1 MKTTAD
7 VLVTEE
13 NRTGGILV
21 VTGAETVPANPVTR
35 LAFFSDAACDRGP
48 VIRRFV
54 EWFNLWGM
62 PLIET
67 RGKEGAFERA
77 FTMTVWPAVKPKGHG
92 PQTVPETARE
102 IAALT
107 EVLNERKPRLI
118 IFLSCY
124 LWQAVNTEAALPL
137 VEKSLGRRLDAGR
150 RISSTRLAAYEQH
163 FERARIL
170 ALPLPS
176 KNTTDAFVTALA
188 QPVQRF
194 FKAAGL
200 ASVMKTDADA
210 ERAAEFLVL
219 DREASIQCI
228 RTGLHIS
235 VEKAAALFESL
246 AGNVWEKDAAGRL
259 LLKRRSQ

>member
-77 FTMTVWPAVKPKGHG
+77 FTMTV
-92 PQTVPETARE
+92 
-102 IAALT
+102 
-107 EVLNERKPRLI
+107 RL
-118 IFLSCY
+118 S
-124 LWQAVNTEAALPL
+124 
-137 VEKSLGRRLDAGR
+137 
-150 RISSTRLAAYEQH
+150 
-163 FERARIL
+163 
-170 ALPLPS
+170 
-176 KNTTDAFVTALA
+176 
-188 QPVQRF
+188 QRF
-194 FKAAGL
+194 
-200 ASVMKTDADA
+200 
-210 ERAAEFLVL
+210 
-219 DREASIQCI
+219 
-228 RTGLHIS
+228 
-235 VEKAAALFESL
+235 
-246 AGNVWEKDAAGRL
+246 
-259 LLKRRSQ
+259 

>member
-118 IFLSCY
+118 IFLSCSNCAPY
-124 LWQAVNTEAALPL
+124 
-137 VEKSLGRRLDAGR
+137 
-150 RISSTRLAAYEQH
+150 
-163 FERARIL
+163 
-170 ALPLPS
+170 
-176 KNTTDAFVTALA
+176 
-188 QPVQRF
+188 
-194 FKAAGL
+194 
-200 ASVMKTDADA
+200 
-210 ERAAEFLVL
+210 
-219 DREASIQCI
+219 
-228 RTGLHIS
+228 
-235 VEKAAALFESL
+235 
-246 AGNVWEKDAAGRL
+246 
-259 LLKRRSQ
+259 